1 MKYFTMTIAGE
12 PIATLGAAD
21 LMEAEHITEQR
32 FFRDDL
38 MMLMRDSGAPVWD
51 GKAEITL
58 QVATPEQ
65 RAALQQSAR
74 RESSAPDEHVVFLVP
89 VHHDDEDDD
98 EGNA

>member
-12 PIATLGAAD
+12 AIAALGAAD
-21 LMEAEHITEQR
+21 MMEAEHITGQR

-38 MMLMRDSGAPVWD
+38 MMLQRENGAPVWD
-51 GKAEITL
+51 GKAEIAL

-74 RESSAPDEHVVFLVP
+74 RESSSPDEHVVFLVP
-89 VHHDDEDDD
+89 VHHDDDGED
-98 EGNA
+98 